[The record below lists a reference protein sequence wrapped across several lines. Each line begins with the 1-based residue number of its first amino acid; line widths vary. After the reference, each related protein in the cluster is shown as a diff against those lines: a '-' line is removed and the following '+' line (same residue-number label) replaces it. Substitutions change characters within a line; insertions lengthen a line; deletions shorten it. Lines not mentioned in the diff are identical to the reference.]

1 MGSIFSKQVLFA
13 RLINAEEEAWF
24 EADLLAFHRIFLQ
37 AVAAATPEPAGSTA
51 VQQRWQQQ
59 QHYCAQQRRN
69 DKTRRVLEVA
79 FDPQWADNYIQNL
92 LFDDPPPALRSV
104 TLVPPVSG
112 RRGLVVLA
120 AALGTVAALSIW
132 SWRSRPQPEPMA
144 APLSIETPQPRGV
157 SALGRLN
164 PAGNVRRLD
173 APSGAMG
180 ASPRVETLLVEEG
193 DRVEAGQVLARFDTH
208 PDQLADFEVAKAT
221 IASLEQRQ
229 ALLQRE
235 VQRYERLLQ
244 SGAISAETLD
254 VRKIKLL
261 TVQQELRKAKAELQR
276 RRIKLPDGELVAP
289 FSGTVLEIFARP
301 GERPGS
307 EGVLSIGRSDQM
319 EAVLEVYESDIG
331 RVRVGQRVLLQSENG
346 GFDGELQGRVR
357 RIDPLVQQRDVLST
371 DPTADT
377 DARVVEVHVS
387 LDPADAR
394 RVRQLTG
401 LKLIGRLQP

>member
-1 MGSIFSKQVLFA
+1 MT
-13 RLINAEEEAWF
+13 
-24 EADLLAFHRIFLQ
+24 LL
-37 AVAAATPEPAGSTA
+37 
-51 VQQRWQQQ
+51 
-59 QHYCAQQRRN
+59 
-69 DKTRRVLEVA
+69 
-79 FDPQWADNYIQNL
+79 
-92 LFDDPPPALRSV
+92 PPI
-104 TLVPPVSG
+104 SG
-112 RRGLVVLA
+112 RRGLVLLLA
-120 AALGTVAALSIW
+120 LLGTVAVVAVW

-144 APLSIETPQPRGV
+144 APISANSPQPPGV

-193 DRVEAGQVLARFDTH
+193 DRVEAGQVLAQFDTY

-221 IASLEQRQ
+221 IDTLEQRQ
-229 ALLQRE
+229 KLLQEE
-235 VQRYERLLQ
+235 VLRYQNLLQ
-244 SGAISAETLD
+244 SGAISAEILD
-254 VRKIKLL
+254 IRRLKLL
-261 TVQQELRKAKAELQR
+261 SLEQELRKAKAQLQR
-276 RRIKLPDGELVAP
+276 QRIKLPDGELVAP

-307 EGVLSIGRSDQM
+307 DGVLSIGRSDQM

-331 RVRVGQRVLLQSENG
+331 RVRLGQRVLLLSENG

-377 DARVVEVHVS
+377 DARVVEVHVT

>member
-1 MGSIFSKQVLFA
+1 M
-13 RLINAEEEAWF
+13 
-24 EADLLAFHRIFLQ
+24 
-37 AVAAATPEPAGSTA
+37 
-51 VQQRWQQQ
+51 
-59 QHYCAQQRRN
+59 
-69 DKTRRVLEVA
+69 
-79 FDPQWADNYIQNL
+79 
-92 LFDDPPPALRSV
+92 PPI
-104 TLVPPVSG
+104 SG
-112 RRGLVVLA
+112 RRGLVVLT
-120 AALGTVAALSIW
+120 ALLGAVAVVAVW

-144 APLSIETPQPRGV
+144 PPISAQSPQPSGV

-180 ASPRVETLLVEEG
+180 SSPRVETLLVEEG
-193 DRVEAGQVLARFDTH
+193 DRVEAGQVLAQFDTH
-208 PDQLADFEVAKAT
+208 PDQMADFEVAKAT
-221 IASLEQRQ
+221 IDTLEQRKR
-229 ALLQRE
+229 LLQEE
-235 VQRYERLLQ
+235 VLRYQTLLQ
-244 SGAISAETLD
+244 SGAISAEILD
-254 VRKIKLL
+254 LRRLKLL
-261 TVQQELRKAKAELQR
+261 SLEQELRKAKAELQR
-276 RRIKLPDGELVAP
+276 QRIKLPDGELVAP

-307 EGVLSIGRSDQM
+307 DGVLSIGRSDQM
-319 EAVLEVYESDIG
+319 EAILEVYESDIG

-387 LDPADAR
+387 LDHADAR

>member
-1 MGSIFSKQVLFA
+1 M
-13 RLINAEEEAWF
+13 
-24 EADLLAFHRIFLQ
+24 
-37 AVAAATPEPAGSTA
+37 
-51 VQQRWQQQ
+51 
-59 QHYCAQQRRN
+59 
-69 DKTRRVLEVA
+69 
-79 FDPQWADNYIQNL
+79 
-92 LFDDPPPALRSV
+92 
-104 TLVPPVSG
+104 TLVPPISG
-112 RRGLVVLA
+112 RRGLVILSA
-120 AALGTVAALSIW
+120 LLGTVAVVAVW
-132 SWRSRPQPEPMA
+132 SWRSRPQPEPMV
-144 APLSIETPQPRGV
+144 APVSAQSPQPRGV

-193 DRVEAGQVLARFDTH
+193 DRVEAGQVLAQFDTY

-221 IASLEQRQ
+221 IDTLEQRQ
-229 ALLQRE
+229 KLLQEE
-235 VQRYERLLQ
+235 VLRYQNLLA
-244 SGAISAETLD
+244 SGAISAEILD
-254 VRKIKLL
+254 IRRLKLL
-261 TVQQELRKAKAELQR
+261 SLEQELRKAKAQLQR
-276 RRIKLPDGELVAP
+276 QRIKLPDGELVAP

-319 EAVLEVYESDIG
+319 EALLEVYESDIG
-331 RVRVGQRVLLQSENG
+331 RVRVGQRVLLVSENG

-377 DARVVEVHVS
+377 DARVVEVHVT

>member
-1 MGSIFSKQVLFA
+1 M
-13 RLINAEEEAWF
+13 
-24 EADLLAFHRIFLQ
+24 
-37 AVAAATPEPAGSTA
+37 
-51 VQQRWQQQ
+51 
-59 QHYCAQQRRN
+59 
-69 DKTRRVLEVA
+69 
-79 FDPQWADNYIQNL
+79 
-92 LFDDPPPALRSV
+92 PPI
-104 TLVPPVSG
+104 SG
-112 RRGLVVLA
+112 RRGLVVLSA
-120 AALGTVAALSIW
+120 VLGTVAVVALW

-144 APLSIETPQPRGV
+144 APISAQSPQPRGV

-180 ASPRVETLLVEEG
+180 SSPRVETLLVEEG
-193 DRVEAGQVLARFDTH
+193 DRVEAGQVLAQFDTR

-221 IASLEQRQ
+221 IDTLEQRKK
-229 ALLQRE
+229 LLQEE
-235 VQRYERLLQ
+235 VLRYQSLLQ
-244 SGAISAETLD
+244 SGAISAEILD
-254 VRKIKLL
+254 IRRLKLL
-261 TVQQELRKAKAELQR
+261 SLEQELRKAKAELQR
-276 RRIKLPDGELVAP
+276 QRIKLPDGELVAP

-307 EGVLSIGRSDQM
+307 DGVLSIGRSDQM

-331 RVRVGQRVLLQSENG
+331 RVRVGQRVLLLSENG

-357 RIDPLVQQRDVLST
+357 RINPLVQQRDVLST

-377 DARVVEVHVS
+377 DARVVEVYVT

>member
-1 MGSIFSKQVLFA
+1 M
-13 RLINAEEEAWF
+13 
-24 EADLLAFHRIFLQ
+24 
-37 AVAAATPEPAGSTA
+37 
-51 VQQRWQQQ
+51 
-59 QHYCAQQRRN
+59 
-69 DKTRRVLEVA
+69 
-79 FDPQWADNYIQNL
+79 
-92 LFDDPPPALRSV
+92 
-104 TLVPPVSG
+104 TLVPPISG
-112 RRGLVVLA
+112 RRGLVLLSA
-120 AALGTVAALSIW
+120 LLGTVAVVAVW

-144 APLSIETPQPRGV
+144 APISAQSPQPRGV

-193 DRVEAGQVLARFDTH
+193 DRVEAGQVLAQFDTY

-221 IASLEQRQ
+221 IDTLEQRQ
-229 ALLQRE
+229 KLLQEE
-235 VQRYERLLQ
+235 VLRYQKLLQ
-244 SGAISAETLD
+244 SGAISAEILD
-254 VRKIKLL
+254 IRRLKLL
-261 TVQQELRKAKAELQR
+261 SLEQELRKAKAQLQR
-276 RRIKLPDGELVAP
+276 QRIKLPDGELVAP

-307 EGVLSIGRSDQM
+307 DGVLSIGRSDQM

-331 RVRVGQRVLLQSENG
+331 RVRVGQRVLLVSENG

-377 DARVVEVHVS
+377 DARVVEVHVT
-387 LDPADAR
+387 LDPADAL

>member
-1 MGSIFSKQVLFA
+1 M
-13 RLINAEEEAWF
+13 
-24 EADLLAFHRIFLQ
+24 
-37 AVAAATPEPAGSTA
+37 
-51 VQQRWQQQ
+51 
-59 QHYCAQQRRN
+59 
-69 DKTRRVLEVA
+69 
-79 FDPQWADNYIQNL
+79 
-92 LFDDPPPALRSV
+92 
-104 TLVPPVSG
+104 TLVPPISG
-112 RRGLVVLA
+112 RRGLVLLSA
-120 AALGTVAALSIW
+120 LLGTVAVVAVW

-144 APLSIETPQPRGV
+144 APISAQTPQPRGV

-180 ASPRVETLLVEEG
+180 ASPRVETLLVEVG
-193 DRVEAGQVLARFDTH
+193 DRVEAGQVLAQFDTY

-221 IASLEQRQ
+221 IDTLEQRQ
-229 ALLQRE
+229 KLLQEE
-235 VQRYERLLQ
+235 VLRYQNLLS
-244 SGAISAETLD
+244 SGAISAEILD
-254 VRKIKLL
+254 IRRLKLL
-261 TVQQELRKAKAELQR
+261 SLEQELRKAKAQLQR
-276 RRIKLPDGELVAP
+276 QRIKLPDGELVAP

-301 GERPGS
+301 GERPS
-307 EGVLSIGRSDQM
+307 SDGVLSIGRSDQM

-331 RVRVGQRVLLQSENG
+331 RVRVGQRVLLVSENG

-377 DARVVEVHVS
+377 DARVVEVHVT

>member
-1 MGSIFSKQVLFA
+1 M
-13 RLINAEEEAWF
+13 
-24 EADLLAFHRIFLQ
+24 
-37 AVAAATPEPAGSTA
+37 
-51 VQQRWQQQ
+51 
-59 QHYCAQQRRN
+59 
-69 DKTRRVLEVA
+69 
-79 FDPQWADNYIQNL
+79 
-92 LFDDPPPALRSV
+92 
-104 TLVPPVSG
+104 TLVPPISG
-112 RRGLVVLA
+112 RRGLVLLSA
-120 AALGTVAALSIW
+120 LLGTVAVVAVW

-144 APLSIETPQPRGV
+144 APISAQSPQPRGV

-193 DRVEAGQVLARFDTH
+193 DRVEAGQVLAQFDTY

-221 IASLEQRQ
+221 IDTLEQRQ
-229 ALLQRE
+229 KLLQEE
-235 VQRYERLLQ
+235 VLRYQNLLS
-244 SGAISAETLD
+244 SGAISAEILD
-254 VRKIKLL
+254 IRRLKLL
-261 TVQQELRKAKAELQR
+261 SLEQELRKAKAQLQR
-276 RRIKLPDGELVAP
+276 QRIKLPDGELVAP

-307 EGVLSIGRSDQM
+307 KGVLSIGRSDQM
-319 EAVLEVYESDIG
+319 EALLEVYESDIG
-331 RVRVGQRVLLQSENG
+331 RVRVGQRVLLVSENG

-377 DARVVEVHVS
+377 DARVVEVHVT